1 MRIFIYAQG
10 RSGSNT
16 IVKALIETLNHSFV
30 WDKDFNNELIPH
42 DTFEKVIQKDNIT
55 IKLHPGQRTNIFD
68 NDIEFLKYIK
78 TKFDHIIFHGRA
90 NAFDVGLSIE
100 NGFKITDYSWVQNKY
115 TPVADRPSIDHI
127 RHASLKLADL
137 VLYARTFGKDL
148 TFYEEIFSGNKELTI
163 NTINRWGIDS
173 NLLSYDILLER
184 FNPKHKYTNKK

>member
-1 MRIFIYAQG
+1 M
-10 RSGSNT
+10 SNQHE
-16 IVKALIETLNHSFV
+16 IIE
-30 WDKDFNNELIPH
+30 KI
-42 DTFEKVIQKDNIT
+42 
-55 IKLHPGQRTNIFD
+55 
-68 NDIEFLKYIK
+68 
-78 TKFDHIIFHGRA
+78 IIFARA
-90 NAFDVGLSIE
+90 LKRVHFCVSVSASRAPSSHRIP
-100 NGFKITDYSWVQNKY
+100 IA
-115 TPVADRPSIDHI
+115 PVADRPSIDHI